1 MNYLRRLIDRD
12 DPAQAKNL
20 VLLVASGVLCLA
32 VIILA
37 GAACFGRET
46 ATALVAVVS
55 GLVALA
61 GAAVV
66 KG

>member
-1 MNYLRRLIDRD
+1 MNYLTRLIDRD

-20 VLLVASGVLCLA
+20 VLIVSAGVLCIA
-32 VIILA
+32 VIILSC
-37 GAACFGRET
+37 AACLGRDT
-46 ATALVAVVS
+46 ATALVAAVS

-61 GAAVV
+61 GCAVV